1 MTTWEAIVA
10 ETSQPNEPRASCS
23 ETLGSFCANLR
34 YAALPAAAIE
44 RVKHFFIDY
53 LAIALRACALDS
65 SQPVR
70 ALCRMYPIPGQATL
84 LGRPDPVS
92 PHWAALANGQA
103 AHSMELDDTFLEGSI
118 HTESSVFAACMA
130 LAEEHGLS
138 GQRFVEAAV
147 AGFEV
152 ACRVSRALQPAVT
165 NARGFHPT
173 GTCGAL
179 GAAAAAGKLLGLDAR
194 QIAVAIGVACSQ
206 ASGLLEYIANGAW
219 TKRFHAGWAAHAGLV
234 AAGLAKYGMTA
245 PRTAIE
251 GRFGFLQAYSGEPKL
266 DGLDAGL
273 GVTYMILQTAMKY
286 YPCNYYIQSINDSVL
301 KLAARDDWRLDQI
314 VRIVVY
320 TVRAAI
326 PLVCEP
332 IEHKRHPQVMI
343 DAQFSV
349 PFNVALGLLK
359 KRVVFPDFNAQM
371 FAAPEVCRLMNLTTC
386 AVDPRLDAQ
395 YPENWPA
402 RVEITLADGR
412 TLAAETTHVKGDPR
426 NPLTEDEVIEKHRS
440 IVTGVVDRQTDDRIL
455 QFVHE
460 LERKADFRELTE
472 ALKGFVLPA

>member
-1 MTTWEAIVA
+1 MTQTF
-10 ETSQPNEPRASCS
+10 TPNDTRPTGS
-23 ETLGSFCANLR
+23 ETLGSFAANLR
-34 YAALPAAAIE
+34 YEALPAAAIE

-53 LAIALRACALDS
+53 LAIALRASTLDS

-70 ALCRMYPIPGQATL
+70 ALARAYPIPGKATL

-92 PHWAALANGQA
+92 PYWAALANGQA
-103 AHSMELDDTFLEGSI
+103 AHSMELDDTFLEGSL
-118 HTESSVFAACMA
+118 HTEASVFAACMA
-130 LAEEHGLS
+130 LAEEHDLG
-138 GQRFVEAAV
+138 GQRFVEAVV

-179 GAAAAAGKLLGLDAR
+179 GAAAAAGKLLGLDAPR
-194 QIAVAIGVACSQ
+194 MAVAIGVACSQ
-206 ASGLLEYIANGAW
+206 ASGLLEYVTNGAW
-219 TKRFHAGWAAHAGLV
+219 TKRFHAGWAAHAGLI
-234 AAGLAKYGMTA
+234 AAGLAQHGMTA

-251 GRFGFLQAYSGEPKL
+251 GRFGFLHAYSGEPKL
-266 DGLDAGL
+266 DGFEAGL

-286 YPCNYYIQSINDSVL
+286 YPCNYYIQSINDAVL
-301 KLAARDDWRLDQI
+301 KLAAQDEPPIDQI
-314 VRIVVY
+314 ERIVVY
-320 TVRAAI
+320 TVRAAM

-332 IEHKRHPQVMI
+332 IDQKRHPQVMI

-359 KRVVFPDFNAQM
+359 KRVVFPDFAEQT
-371 FAAPEVCRLMNLTTC
+371 FAAPEVCRLMNLITC
-386 AVDPRLDAQ
+386 AVDPALDAQ

-402 RVEITLADGR
+402 RVEITLKDGR
-412 TLAAETTHVKGDPR
+412 TLTAETTHAKGDPR
-426 NPLTEDEVIEKHRS
+426 NPLTEDEVIAKHRS
-440 IVTGVVDRQTDDRIL
+440 IVTGVVDPQTDDRIL

-460 LERKADFRELTE
+460 LERQPTFRELTE